1 MPLQETNSSSI
12 DQGVD
17 RKNLNII
24 RERFLRVNAAR
35 LSRTKSSLSA
45 RQEVFL
51 DLLPLLFHV
60 NHPILPGYVTR
71 ETPSGVFNYNPSKSD
86 VLKAQR
92 LARSF
97 NYQRQPNHRPAI
109 TGLYLMGSCGT
120 VAQSEKS
127 DLDIWVCHQDD
138 MNGND
143 TRLLRKKCDDISLWA
158 SSRGLEAHFFLMEG
172 EKFRLGERES
182 LSAEDCGS
190 SQHYLLLDEFY
201 RTGLLIA
208 GRFPIW
214 WLIPSDED
222 TNYDYYSK
230 TLREKRF
237 IREDESIDFGGVGYI
252 PAGEFAGAGVWQ
264 LYKAIDS
271 PYKSVLKILLTEV
284 YASEY
289 PKVEPLSTSFK
300 KAIYKKQLDIN
311 ELDPY
316 VVVYRKLEDYLT
328 KRNEPNR
335 LELVRRCFYFKVG
348 IALSRSGR
356 NRGNSWKRELMEK
369 LVIEWGWPKEHL
381 YNLDA
386 RKKWK
391 VGRVMEEQKELV
403 RELTNCYRFVLEFA
417 RRTRASSMINSQEM
431 NILGRKLYAA
441 FERKAE
447 KIEWINP
454 GISPNL
460 IEENLT
466 FFIHQSKDKELSQWA
481 VSSDRVD
488 KNHLKRALILKK
500 SNSLTSLLAWC
511 HYNGLCD
518 SSSRISVVE
527 GEHTV
532 REYEIFNMMY
542 HMRQK
547 LPVAKQYS
555 DPEERQHERFNHAM
569 RPIFVQLFINVGSDP
584 LEHKRSQG
592 IELISAHTDSLGYS
606 GFRENL
612 VINVEQVVVN
622 SWGEISSHRY
632 DGRNALMRCLK
643 DFFQMSPPHKG
654 GSLPQIDIHCFCPTR
669 AVPIS
674 ARVKEL
680 CTDITTCFYSESKSE
695 NARYVIEI
703 GREFYVLQL
712 NEKGLD
718 VSHANNFGELLKYL
732 GEPQTR
738 YSSIVF
744 DRYCRP
750 NSTLQTLCQYAQ
762 PERIQVFF
770 QQKDRLVDIFV
781 LDELCSLHSVTTPFH
796 SVTSLLNPLDQFI
809 QSTLFRQRSE
819 SDDVVNMSTN
829 NFPLQSRTVEYYEV
843 TEKNGKKTVTRYND
857 FDEISAKHFF
867 NLQATGTRN
876 SDGNVLFD
884 IYCDNTEFLAAD
896 FGVNIYRK
904 AATHI
909 LNLRQSTTH
918 YPCYITDLDLSR
930 LIDESN
936 GGPIQTIQYLRYK
949 QQLELQIDKAI
960 GDV

>member
-1 MPLQETNSSSI
+1 MSLQEKNQSSI
-12 DQGVD
+12 DDGVD
-17 RKNLNII
+17 RKNLNVIKA
-24 RERFLRVNAAR
+24 RFLQVNAAR
-35 LSRTKSSLSA
+35 LSRTKSSLTA

-71 ETPSGVFNYNPSKSD
+71 ETPSGVVNYNPSKD
-86 VLKAQR
+86 DIQKAQR

-97 NYQRQPNHRPAI
+97 NYQRQPNHRPGI

-120 VAQSEKS
+120 VAQSKKS
-127 DLDIWVCHQDD
+127 DLDIWVCHQDNLNHD
-138 MNGND
+138 D
-143 TRLLRKKCDDISLWA
+143 TRLLRKKCDNISLWA
-158 SSRGLEAHFFLMEG
+158 LSRGLEVHFFMMEG

-222 TNYDYYSK
+222 VNHDYYSK

-237 IREDESIDFGGVGYI
+237 IQEDESIDFGGVGHI

-289 PKVEPLSTSFK
+289 PKVVPLSTSFK
-300 KAIYKKQLDIN
+300 RAIYNKQLDID

-316 VVVYRKLEDYLT
+316 VVVYRKLESYL
-328 KRNEPNR
+328 KARDEPNR

-348 IALSRSGR
+348 IALSRSNR
-356 NRGNSWKRELMEK
+356 NRSKSWKRQLMEK
-369 LVIEWGWPKEHL
+369 LVVEWQWPKEHL

-391 VGRVMEEQKELV
+391 VARVIDEQKELV

-460 IEENLT
+460 TEENLT
-466 FFIHQSKDKELSQWA
+466 FFLHQTEEGKLSQWA
-481 VSSDRVD
+481 VSSDTVD
-488 KNHLKRALILKK
+488 KNNPDRSQILKK

-518 SSSRISVVE
+518 NSTRIAIVD

-532 REYEIFNMMY
+532 REYEIFNMMH
-542 HMRQK
+542 HMRQQ

-555 DPEERQHERFNHAM
+555 DQEERQHERFNETM

-592 IELISAHTDSLGYS
+592 IELISDHTDSLGYS

-612 VINVEQVVVN
+612 VLNVEQVIVN

-632 DGRNALMRCLK
+632 EGRNALMRCIR
-643 DFFQMSPPHKG
+643 DFFQMLPPNSKG
-654 GSLPQIDIHCFCPTR
+654 TLPEINIHCFCPTR
-669 AVPIS
+669 ATAIS
-674 ARVKEL
+674 TRVQEL
-680 CTDITTCFYSESKSE
+680 IEDITASFYGDKQAA
-695 NARYVIEI
+695 NTRYVVEI
-703 GREFYVLQL
+703 GREFYLLQFI
-712 NEKGLD
+712 EKHLKI
-718 VSHANNFGELLKYL
+718 SHAKNFIELAKYL
-732 GEPQTR
+732 GEPQIT
-738 YSSIVF
+738 YSPIKF

-750 NSTLQTLCQYAQ
+750 NSTLQALCQYAQ
-762 PERIQVFF
+762 AERIQVFF
-770 QQKDRLVDIFV
+770 EQKDDVADIFV
-781 LDELCSLHSVTTPFH
+781 LDEMCSLYMFSTPFH
-796 SVTSLLNPLDQFI
+796 NANSLLNPLDQFI
-809 QSTLFRQRSE
+809 QSTLFRQYSE
-819 SDDVVNMSTN
+819 SGDFDSISTGEYT
-829 NFPLQSRTVEYYEV
+829 PQSRKIEYYQI
-843 TEKNGKKTVTRYND
+843 TEKKTRKVISRYSD
-857 FDEISAKHFF
+857 IEEINSKHFF
-867 NLQATGTRN
+867 NVQATATQN
-876 SDGNVLFD
+876 IEGNIQFD
-884 IYCDNTEFLAAD
+884 IYCDSIEFLAAD
-896 FGVNIYRK
+896 YGTDIYIM
-904 AATHI
+904 AAKHI
-909 LNLRQSTTH
+909 LSLRKSAAH
-918 YPCYITDLDLSR
+918 YPCYITDLDLSS
-930 LIDESN
+930 LIDSTTDT
-936 GGPIQTIQYLRYK
+936 PIQTIQYLRYK
-949 QQLELQIDKAI
+949 QQLELQLDAAI
-960 GDV
+960 SEL

>member
-1 MPLQETNSSSI
+1 MSLQETNSSSI
-12 DQGVD
+12 DRGVD

-71 ETPSGVFNYNPSKSD
+71 ETPSGVVNYHPSKSD

-127 DLDIWVCHQDD
+127 DLDIWVCHQDNMD
-138 MNGND
+138 ESDVG
-143 TRLLRKKCDDISLWA
+143 LLRKKCDNISLWA

-237 IREDESIDFGGVGYI
+237 IREDESIDFGGVGHI

-300 KAIYKKQLDIN
+300 RAIYKKQLDIN

-316 VVVYRKLEDYLT
+316 VVVYRKLEEYLT
-328 KRNEPNR
+328 KRNEPSR

-348 IALSRSGR
+348 IALSRSSR
-356 NRGNSWKRELMEK
+356 NRSNFWKRELMEK
-369 LVIEWGWPKEHL
+369 LVVEWQWPKEHL

-386 RKKWK
+386 RNKWK
-391 VGRVMEEQKELV
+391 VGRVVEEQKVLV

-447 KIEWINP
+447 KIEWVNP

-466 FFIHQSKDKELSQWA
+466 FFLHRSKNKELSQWA

-488 KNHLKRALILKK
+488 KNNLKRALVLKK

-518 SSSRISVVE
+518 SSSRISVIE

-532 REYEIFNMMY
+532 REYEIVNMMH
-542 HMRQK
+542 HMRQN
-547 LPVAKQYS
+547 LPIAKQYS
-555 DPEERQHERFNHAM
+555 DQEEEQHERFSHAM
-569 RPIFVQLFINVGSDP
+569 RASFVQLFINVGSDP

-592 IELISAHTDSLGYS
+592 IELISTHTDSLGYS

-632 DGRNALMRCLK
+632 EGKDALMRCLK
-643 DFFQMSPPHKG
+643 GVFQMSPPDNNG
-654 GSLPQIDIHCFCPTR
+654 RLPEIDIHCFCPTR
-669 AVPIS
+669 AVAIS

-680 CTDITTCFYSESKSE
+680 CADMTACFYSDSKHE
-695 NARYVIEI
+695 NARYVTEI
-703 GREFYVLQL
+703 GREFYVLQFKEKVL
-712 NEKGLD
+712 N
-718 VSHANNFGELLKYL
+718 VSHASSFGELRKYL
-732 GEPQTR
+732 GEPQTQ
-738 YSSIVF
+738 YSTIVF
-744 DRYCRP
+744 DRHCRP
-750 NSTLQTLCQYAQ
+750 NSTLQALCQYAQ
-762 PERIQVFF
+762 PERIQIFF
-770 QQKDRLVDIFV
+770 QQKGQLVDVFI
-781 LDELCSLHSVTTPFH
+781 LDEMCSLHAFTVPFH

-809 QSTLFRQRSE
+809 QSTLFRQSSE
-819 SDDVVNMSTN
+819 SGDFANISTN
-829 NFPLQSRTVEYYEV
+829 NFSLQNRSVEYYEV
-843 TEKNGKKTVTRYND
+843 AEKNRKKTVTRYNN

-867 NLQATGTRN
+867 NVQATGIRN
-876 SDGNVLFD
+876 SDGNILFD

-896 FGVNIYRK
+896 FGENIYK
-904 AATHI
+904 QAATHI
-909 LNLRQSTTH
+909 LSLRQSTAR

-930 LIDESN
+930 LVDESS
-936 GGPIQTIQYLRYK
+936 GSQIQTVHYLRYK
-949 QQLELQIDKAI
+949 QQLELQLDTAI
-960 GDV
+960 GDI